1 MTVEK
6 TQKQPTMGAKTR
18 KPGQDR
24 KSSKGTHPVAPPSGP
39 EPAGLGTR
47 RLAVRLIEAVL
58 RHGQT
63 LEDALTREERHDAPA
78 LEPRDRAFAHMI
90 AATVLR
96 RRGSLDAVL
105 AGFIARPLPKEAARA
120 QSILLTAAAQV
131 LLLDTPRHAA
141 INLAVEQCR
150 RDQDARHF
158 DKLAN
163 AVLRKV
169 ANDGP
174 AVLAKLDWPRTDIP
188 DWIWKR
194 WSVAYGPD
202 LARAIAAASL
212 REAPLDIAVKVAA
225 DAEIWAT
232 RLGGQLLSTGSIRLA
247 THGRVETLEGFAEG
261 AWWVQDAAAAL
272 PARCLGDISGRTVA
286 DLCAAPGGKSAALAA
301 AGAKVTA
308 VDISPERLTRLT
320 ENMTRLGFAGT
331 VDTVAADILAWST
344 DKTFDAVLLDAPCTS
359 TGTIRRHPDLLH
371 LKRQGDITRLA
382 TLQGKLLAKAAT
394 LVKPGG
400 KLVYCT
406 CSIEPEE
413 GAAVVDAFL
422 QQSSAFRRV
431 GIAAAEISA
440 EPAWITPSGDLRT
453 LPCHLPLEPPERG
466 GMDGFFA
473 ARLVRTG

>member
-1 MTVEK
+1 MSVEK
-6 TQKQPTMGAKTR
+6 SHKRPMAEAKTHKRDPDR
-18 KPGQDR
+18 KPG
-24 KSSKGTHPVAPPSGP
+24 KGARPATMNIGP
-39 EPAGLGTR
+39 EPAGLGAR

-63 LEDALTREERHDAPA
+63 LEDALTREERQDGPA
-78 LEPRDRAFAHMI
+78 LDPRDRAFAHMI

-120 QSILLTAAAQV
+120 QSILLTAAAQI

-150 RDQDARHF
+150 RDQDAQYF

-174 AVLAKLDWPRTDIP
+174 AVLAKLDWPRVDIP

-194 WSVAYGPD
+194 WTTAYGPD
-202 LARAIAAASL
+202 LARALAAASL
-212 REAPLDIAVKVAA
+212 REAPLDISVKVAA
-225 DAEIWAT
+225 DAETWAT

-272 PARCLGDISGRTVA
+272 PARCFGDVRGLDVA

-308 VDISPERLTRLT
+308 VDISPDRLARLA
-320 ENMTRLGFAGT
+320 ENMTRLGFANIVET
-331 VDTVAADILAWST
+331 VSADILAWST

-371 LKRQGDITRLA
+371 LKRQGDIARL
-382 TLQGKLLAKAAT
+382 TQLQGKLLAKAAS

-400 KLVYCT
+400 TLVYCT

-422 QQSSAFRRV
+422 QQTTAFRRV
-431 GIAAAEISA
+431 AVTATEIGA
-440 EPAWITPSGDLRT
+440 EPVWITAAGDLRT
-453 LPCHLPLEPPERG
+453 LPCHMPLDPPELG
-466 GMDGFFA
+466 GMDGFYA
-473 ARLVRTG
+473 ARLVRL